1 MSISNLGDGWHGK
14 DTKSNCNMENKRK
27 EMYNLCNYLRT
38 IEDNFPQYCRAQQ
51 DNKAHKVTC
60 TEIFC
65 GKLT

>member
-1 MSISNLGDGWHGK
+1 
-14 DTKSNCNMENKRK
+14 
-27 EMYNLCNYLRT
+27 MYNLGNYLRT